1 MKKSG
6 KSGETTSYYEKMSK
20 KISEAMEKA
29 SDAFDRFQETGD
41 SGAKTDFG
49 YYMGQAEKLSKELG
63 KVTKNAD
70 KAMSSLEDVAS
81 AEPNVEYRGQ
91 DGSKKPWQDQ
101 WGAVS
106 QSDLM
111 SGYGGDMM
119 RRAAEWMNN
128 AQNDLGAKFQ
138 TVDTSKLTG
147 GTQYEQLAEKL
158 KVAENQAES
167 LRSKIESIGSGG
179 DPAVLMRLQTQL
191 DTAEK
196 KAEKLAKQMAAI
208 EDGVGGGAS
217 ADASAQGMRDT
228 GNAAE
233 QATPKIKNYNN
244 AVKETGKASSF
255 FSKASKFAHGMF
267 DKFGKSF
274 KHHEGFLSKFG
285 KTLKRVMMRML
296 AMGLIRGVI
305 NGIRQ
310 GLQLLT
316 KSNAEAATQFGRF
329 SAMAKGVKV
338 ALGSAALAA
347 LNALAGILFTI
358 ASAAIAA
365 ANAIARFFAVIGGG
379 GTYFATTMSDSFNDL
394 SDSIGGAGG
403 AAKGL
408 LADFDELNIIGQQGG
423 GGGGGGLS
431 GTGGITSSE
440 ETAISHLA
448 DLLKAEQ
455 FEEAGAYIAEKL
467 GEISSKIDKWFAD
480 LDAKD
485 YGTKFSE
492 IVNGF
497 FSDPSTF
504 ETVGSAV
511 GDGLNVVIHFF
522 ENFINKTKWKKI
534 GESFANSVNGI
545 FDTVD
550 WKGVSRTLSGGVNG
564 VLNLL
569 YFFFTHIKVKKIA
582 TDIADALSEAFRETD
597 WQLLGATLMAGIL
610 DVLEFA
616 TTFVLNLDWASVM
629 RGLWNVVI
637 GALREVLSKPQ
648 TLLNILADFVLG
660 VLNSVGG
667 LFIGWVAGIF
677 DILGLVVPRFS
688 GVGDK
693 LVAAWDSSM
702 GTLEESFHR
711 KVDEMCE
718 SFGNVGDA
726 SEDAA
731 SEATTAFEKARKEL
745 DSFINKLKSIP
756 KSLATQYTLK
766 VAVAYDDSGLPSN
779 LAGNNRMNLANIN
792 ILKMASGGLAYGNTF
807 ANIGEYPNAKS
818 NPEVVA
824 PLSKLQDIL
833 AKSGNNSADVKRQ
846 NELLT
851 EQNRLLRIIS
861 QKELVVGASAEL
873 GQVVKQSQALF
884 GAV

>member
-81 AEPNVEYRGQ
+81 AEPTVEYRGQ

-101 WGAVS
+101 WSAVS

-119 RRAAEWMNN
+119 RRAAAWMNN

-233 QATPKIKNYNN
+233 QATPKINNYNK
-244 AVKETGKASSF
+244 AVKETGKSSSF

-338 ALGSAALAA
+338 ALGSAALAV

-365 ANAIARFFAVIGGG
+365 ANAIARFFAVLGGG
-379 GTYFATTMSDSFNDL
+379 GTYFATTMSDSFDDL

-431 GTGGITSSE
+431 GTGGITTSE

-455 FEEAGAYIAEKL
+455 FEQAGAYIAEKL
-467 GEISSKIDKWFAD
+467 GEISQKISDWFIKLDSQNYGSKFAD
-480 LDAKD
+480 
-485 YGTKFSE
+485 F
-492 IVNGF
+492 INGI
-497 FSDPSTF
+497 FSDPAAF
-504 ETVGSAV
+504 EKAGTAV
-511 GDGLNVVIHFF
+511 GNGLNVVIHFIRDF
-522 ENFINKTKWKKI
+522 FIKTDWKSV
-534 GESFANSVNGI
+534 GNSFASAVNGI
-545 FDTVD
+545 FKTVD
-550 WKGVSRTLSGGVNG
+550 WNSVGQSVSGGINGVMNLLYGFFTTIDIKRVATSLGNCISEGIRSTDWTLVGATLTQGLLSSIEFAVTFVEHIDWASIVQGFFNMLVGIVAEVLSNPMRIVEIFMRFVLG
-564 VLNLL
+564 VLNTIGGL
-569 YFFFTHIKVKKIA
+569 FVG
-582 TDIADALSEAFRETD
+582 
-597 WQLLGATLMAGIL
+597 WVAGIL
-610 DVLEFA
+610 DVL
-616 TTFVLNLDWASVM
+616 
-629 RGLWNVVI
+629 
-637 GALREVLSKPQ
+637 
-648 TLLNILADFVLG
+648 
-660 VLNSVGG
+660 
-667 LFIGWVAGIF
+667 
-677 DILGLVVPRFS
+677 GLVIPSFS

-693 LVAAWDSSM
+693 IVESWNSAM
-702 GTLEESFHR
+702 GTLEQKTEESITMANDGLEILGQ
-711 KVDEMCE
+711 VASD
-718 SFGNVGDA
+718 VGSNTA
-726 SEDAA
+726 SVF
-731 SEATTAFEKARKEL
+731 SEAKTEVDRL
-745 DSFINKLKSIP
+745 VDSLNNIP
-756 KSLATQYTLK
+756 KDLSTTYTLNAIVK
-766 VAVAYDDSGLPSN
+766 SSGSSHAVGGPAS
-779 LAGNNRMNLANIN
+779 ANVN
-792 ILKMASGGLAYGNTF
+792 ITLMKMASGGLAYGNTF
-807 ANIGEYPNAKS
+807 ANIGEYPNARS

-833 AKSGNNSADVKRQ
+833 AKSSNNSADVKRQ

>member
-81 AEPNVEYRGQ
+81 AEPTVEYRGQ

-101 WGAVS
+101 WSAVS

-119 RRAAEWMNN
+119 RRAAAWMNN

-208 EDGVGGGAS
+208 EDGVGGS
-217 ADASAQGMRDT
+217 TSDAPAKGMRDT
-228 GNAAE
+228 GSAAE
-233 QATPKIKNYNN
+233 EATPKINNYNK

-255 FSKASKFAHGMF
+255 FSKASKFAHGIF

-338 ALGSAALAA
+338 ALGSAALAV

-365 ANAIARFFAVIGGG
+365 ANAIARFFAVLGGG
-379 GTYFATTMSDSFNDL
+379 GTYFATTMSDSFDDL

-431 GTGGITSSE
+431 GTGGITTSE

-455 FEEAGAYIAEKL
+455 FEQAGAYIAEKL
-467 GEISSKIDKWFAD
+467 GEISQKISDWFIKLDSQNYGSKFAD
-480 LDAKD
+480 
-485 YGTKFSE
+485 F
-492 IVNGF
+492 INGI
-497 FSDPSTF
+497 FSDPAAF
-504 ETVGSAV
+504 EKAGTAV
-511 GDGLNVVIHFF
+511 GNGLNVVIHFIRDF
-522 ENFINKTKWKKI
+522 FIKTDWKSV
-534 GESFANSVNGI
+534 GNSFASAVNGI
-545 FDTVD
+545 FKTVD
-550 WKGVSRTLSGGVNG
+550 WNSVGQSVSGGINGVMNLLYGFFTTIDIKRVATSLGNCISEGIRSTDWTLVGATLTQGLLSSIEFAVTFVEHIDWASIVQGFFNMLVGIVAEVLSNPMRIVEIFMRFVLG
-564 VLNLL
+564 VLNTIGGL
-569 YFFFTHIKVKKIA
+569 FVG
-582 TDIADALSEAFRETD
+582 
-597 WQLLGATLMAGIL
+597 WVAGIL
-610 DVLEFA
+610 DVL
-616 TTFVLNLDWASVM
+616 
-629 RGLWNVVI
+629 
-637 GALREVLSKPQ
+637 
-648 TLLNILADFVLG
+648 
-660 VLNSVGG
+660 
-667 LFIGWVAGIF
+667 
-677 DILGLVVPRFS
+677 GLVIPSFS

-693 LVAAWDSSM
+693 IVESWNSAM
-702 GTLEESFHR
+702 GTLEQKTEESITMANDGLEILGQ
-711 KVDEMCE
+711 VASD
-718 SFGNVGDA
+718 VGSNTA
-726 SEDAA
+726 SVF
-731 SEATTAFEKARKEL
+731 SEAKTEVDRL
-745 DSFINKLKSIP
+745 VDSLNNIP
-756 KSLATQYTLK
+756 KDLSTTYTLNAIVK
-766 VAVAYDDSGLPSN
+766 SSGSSHAVGGPAS
-779 LAGNNRMNLANIN
+779 ANVN
-792 ILKMASGGLAYGNTF
+792 ITLMKMASGGLAYGNTF
-807 ANIGEYPNAKS
+807 ANIGEYPNARS

-833 AKSGNNSADVKRQ
+833 AKSSNNSADVKRQ